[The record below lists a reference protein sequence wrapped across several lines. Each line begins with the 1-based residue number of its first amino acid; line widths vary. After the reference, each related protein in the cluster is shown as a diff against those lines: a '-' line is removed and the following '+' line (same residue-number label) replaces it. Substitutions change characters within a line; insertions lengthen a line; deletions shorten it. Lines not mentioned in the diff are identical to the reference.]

1 MSNLPV
7 LHSDSEFPDRHLNR
21 AVRLQRRAELAILK
35 HSLKARYEAEVT
47 RLDTQALSDVVKTAL
62 EEELGLME
70 WGLDRAGGSPARAEL
85 VARKL
90 TMFSNINS
98 ERILRRFGR

>member
-7 LHSDSEFPDRHLNR
+7 LHSDSEFPDRQLSR
-21 AVRLQRRAELAILK
+21 AVRLQRRTELNILR
-35 HSLKARYEAEVT
+35 HSLRAREAAEVT

-62 EEELGLME
+62 EEELNLME

-90 TMFSNINS
+90 AMFSNINS
-98 ERILRRFGR
+98 DRILRRFGR

>member
-7 LHSDSEFPDRHLNR
+7 LHSDNEFPPRQLVR
-21 AVRLQRRAELAILK
+21 AVKAQRRTELAVFK
-35 HSLKARYEAEVT
+35 HSLRARYEAECA

-62 EEELGLME
+62 EEEMGLME
-70 WGLDRAGGSPARAEL
+70 WGLERAGGSPAKAEL

-90 TMFSNINS
+90 AMFSNINS
-98 ERILRRFGR
+98 QCIARRFGS